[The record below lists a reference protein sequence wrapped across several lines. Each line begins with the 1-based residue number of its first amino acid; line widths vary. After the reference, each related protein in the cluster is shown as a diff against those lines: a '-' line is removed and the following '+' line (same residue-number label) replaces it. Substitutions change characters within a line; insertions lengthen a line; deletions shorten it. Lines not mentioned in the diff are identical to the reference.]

1 MLFYL
6 LYEENEV
13 SFVEIR
19 FEKRLYEA
27 LLFIYLCS
35 GVILFIKGSW
45 PFIPGR
51 FSYIISSLIFLK
63 YRFYGVD

>member
-13 SFVEIR
+13 LFVEIR
-19 FEKRLYEA
+19 FEKRLHEA

-35 GVILFIKGSW
+35 GVILFIKESW

-63 YRFYGVD
+63 HKFYGVD